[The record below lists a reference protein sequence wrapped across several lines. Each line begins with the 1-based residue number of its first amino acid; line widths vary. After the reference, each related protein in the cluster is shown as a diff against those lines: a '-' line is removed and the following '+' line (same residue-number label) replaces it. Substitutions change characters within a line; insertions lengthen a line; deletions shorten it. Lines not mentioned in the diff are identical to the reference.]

1 LPELLHGTCVR
12 LSSADL
18 NVIMKPRSIS
28 ASDLMSLELEN
39 VSLAKIHA
47 LVKGKSWRCIY
58 AVDPQNHYVSAR
70 LVEGVLVQEQVEAK
84 D

>member
-1 LPELLHGTCVR
+1 
-12 LSSADL
+12 
-18 NVIMKPRSIS
+18 
-28 ASDLMSLELEN
+28 MSLELEN
-39 VSLAKIHA
+39 VSLAKINA